1 MKNRINANHVLKYS
15 VHIDFTIPPGA
26 TEIYRIIFVYKH
38 KIDIKQRRVTKNQFV
53 INGLMIYSIHKFLS
67 PSGDVVYT

>member
-15 VHIDFTIPPGA
+15 VHIDFTITPDA

-38 KIDIKQRRVTKNQFV
+38 KINIKQRRVTKNKFV